1 MQNITATGEYCKT
14 VLDGNGATT
23 RGYALAPADKLRALA
38 ISTLLCSFRLS
49 ERDVSGFGAGG
60 RALMSEAEA
69 IALTDDDNLVEMR
82 DGVFS
87 VTERGR
93 PFVRTIAA
101 RFDSYL
107 GQGMARHSSAI

>member
-1 MQNITATGEYCKT
+1 
-14 VLDGNGATT
+14 
-23 RGYALAPADKLRALA
+23 
-38 ISTLLCSFRLS
+38 
-49 ERDVSGFGAGG
+49 
-60 RALMSEAEA
+60 MSEAEA

-107 GQGMARHSSAI
+107 GQGAARHSSAV